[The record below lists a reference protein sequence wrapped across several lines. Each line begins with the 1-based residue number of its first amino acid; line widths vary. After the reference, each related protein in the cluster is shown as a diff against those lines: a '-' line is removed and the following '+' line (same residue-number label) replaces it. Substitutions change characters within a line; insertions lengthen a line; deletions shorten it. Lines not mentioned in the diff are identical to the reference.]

1 MRKQRVMLLAL
12 AAAMTA
18 SLATGCGGKKAE
30 EKTETGTETGAA
42 VEETLEGSLV
52 SAEPK
57 EFTIFLNFNNMP
69 FDPSW
74 QVWQE
79 AAKRTNVSLKG
90 TISKTNSNEVVKLP

>member
-42 VEETLEGSLV
+42 VEETLRRKSG
-52 SAEPK
+52 K
-57 EFTIFLNFNNMP
+57 RR
-69 FDPSW
+69 
-74 QVWQE
+74 
-79 AAKRTNVSLKG
+79 AKG
-90 TISKTNSNEVVKLP
+90 IYHLPEL